1 MRISKK
7 IQQIREQ
14 NGISQEQLA
23 KDLAVTRQA
32 VSKWENG
39 KSLPDIENLMYISDL
54 YGVSLD
60 ELVKGDPVVGKKV
73 VADSSAKEWHKLN
86 ISIFALTLIYIAWF
100 GVRHDI
106 WQIGL
111 AITAAGMI
119 LTDAWL
125 LVRVKAIRSRG

>member
-1 MRISKK
+1 MRIGKK

-14 NGISQEQLA
+14 NGMSQEQLA

-60 ELVKGDPVVGKKV
+60 ELVKGDPVVSKKV
-73 VADSSAKEWHKLN
+73 VADSNAKEWHKLN
-86 ISIFALTLIYIAWF
+86 IGFFGLVLIYIAWF
-100 GVRHDI
+100 GVQHGI
-106 WQIGL
+106 WQVGL
-111 AITAAGMI
+111 TIAAAGMI

-125 LVRVKAIRSRG
+125 LTRFKTIKSRR